1 MACIFYNMPCVFS
14 RSSFRFPETGKKLS
28 LQVNMGNFN
37 AEKKE
42 SKSSA
47 ANTYGKILKYTGLF
61 GGVQVLQVLI
71 SVVRNKC
78 AALFI
83 GRVGMGITDVLNRT
97 TDMFSA
103 LTNLGIPLS
112 GVRTIS
118 AQQASENRAKVLASI
133 ATIRLWCLMT
143 GLVGMIL
150 CAALSE
156 VVNKYFFSATLP
168 QGFIALVSPVIFMMA
183 VYGGEAAILKGTRN
197 LKRLASVSVTGSAI
211 SLCATIILYISF
223 GIDGIPWALLAG
235 TFALLVSALHA
246 TTKLFPWNKN
256 MFSASHLRAGKA
268 LLALGVSYVAAGF
281 AGTGAEMA
289 VRAFIAGTK
298 GSLGDVGIYA
308 AGFVLCVTYTRL
320 VFVAMDAD
328 FFPRLSAVAD
338 NRTERNA
345 IVSKQIDVCVLMMA
359 PMLVAFIMFLPLA
372 VKILY
377 SGEFKGAVGMCLG
390 AVGYLFIKAVIAPI
404 EYIPLAKGDSL
415 TFFVMEVA
423 YDVIFVVLVIFGYNR
438 LGLEGAGMA
447 LTASYML
454 DLAMVYA
461 VYRKIYGYAFSAN
474 TLKII
479 IVQFCTIAI
488 ALATFISGYG
498 FIQYILGTILFA
510 LSLLFSIRK
519 LNLTWNQIKQTFARR
534 MQRK

>member
-1 MACIFYNMPCVFS
+1 MACIFYKMPYVFS
-14 RSSFRFPETGKKLS
+14 HSSFRFPETGKKLS

-168 QGFIALVSPVIFMMA
+168 Q
-183 VYGGEAAILKGTRN
+183 
-197 LKRLASVSVTGSAI
+197 
-211 SLCATIILYISF
+211 
-223 GIDGIPWALLAG
+223 
-235 TFALLVSALHA
+235 
-246 TTKLFPWNKN
+246 
-256 MFSASHLRAGKA
+256 
-268 LLALGVSYVAAGF
+268 
-281 AGTGAEMA
+281 
-289 VRAFIAGTK
+289 
-298 GSLGDVGIYA
+298 
-308 AGFVLCVTYTRL
+308 
-320 VFVAMDAD
+320 
-328 FFPRLSAVAD
+328 
-338 NRTERNA
+338 
-345 IVSKQIDVCVLMMA
+345 
-359 PMLVAFIMFLPLA
+359 
-372 VKILY
+372 
-377 SGEFKGAVGMCLG
+377 
-390 AVGYLFIKAVIAPI
+390 
-404 EYIPLAKGDSL
+404 
-415 TFFVMEVA
+415 
-423 YDVIFVVLVIFGYNR
+423 
-438 LGLEGAGMA
+438 
-447 LTASYML
+447 
-454 DLAMVYA
+454 
-461 VYRKIYGYAFSAN
+461 
-474 TLKII
+474 
-479 IVQFCTIAI
+479 
-488 ALATFISGYG
+488 
-498 FIQYILGTILFA
+498 
-510 LSLLFSIRK
+510 
-519 LNLTWNQIKQTFARR
+519 
-534 MQRK
+534 